1 VLYNEQSGPIGD
13 CCTGF
18 PGKPS
23 FLRFNPNQSAPLFTM
38 QFLFPAFL
46 SALAVLAV
54 PIIIHLFYFRRFK
67 RVYFTNVRFLKEVK
81 EETSNRQK
89 LRNLLVLLMRCLAI
103 AAMVL
108 AFAQPFI
115 PLGSDVKKG
124 ERAVAVYIDNSFSMN
139 ALSKDA
145 PLLELA
151 KQRARDI
158 ISAYGVTDRFQVLTN
173 DFEGR
178 DQRLVSKEDA
188 LSRIEEI
195 RSSPASRDL
204 SKVLIRQQQCL
215 NTGKQENRIA
225 FLVSDFQSNISDVRN
240 FRDSLLEVN
249 LVPMRAVQERNVSI
263 DSAWFESP
271 VQILNQPANLIVKIS
286 NRSDDR
292 AEDIRL
298 SLRHDGQTKPVG
310 AVSIAARGS
319 LLDTV
324 SFTILHPGWHEAR
337 LSLTDYPVQFDDD
350 YFLTF
355 YVAERINVLAVNGSQ
370 ANTYLGN
377 AFLGAKYF
385 QLDQSDARAL
395 DYSKFA
401 NYQLI
406 VLNELPAVSSGLA
419 TELKT
424 FCQNGG
430 NVLVFPAQTAELNSY
445 NTLLQNFNAGNL
457 GAYEPTARQA
467 SQINTEE
474 FVFRDVFLN
483 KSANLRLPATQGN
496 FKIAPSR
503 GEQILTYRDGSA
515 YLAKFSEG
523 EGALYLCAAP
533 LNEQQNDLVR
543 NGEIFVPMLFKM
555 AIAGTKG
562 RQIAYSIGK
571 DEVLEAKHQV
581 SAGGE
586 TTYKLRRIAEA
597 PGDQSGNAQA
607 AATTGEFI
615 PEQRIFGAKVLLTPG
630 TQVRDAGWYQ
640 LQLKS
645 DSTLAE
651 FAFNYDRKESDLR
664 FFTDEALAEGLPAN
678 MKVLSANVEANFS
691 QVVDEQER
699 GIVLWRWCIVF
710 ALLFL
715 ALEVMFLRLWKV

>member
-1 VLYNEQSGPIGD
+1 
-13 CCTGF
+13 
-18 PGKPS
+18 
-23 FLRFNPNQSAPLFTM
+23 M

-46 SALAVLAV
+46 SALAVISI

-115 PLGSDVKKG
+115 PLGSGAKKG
-124 ERAVAVYIDNSFSMN
+124 EQAVSVFVDNSFSMN
-139 ALSKDA
+139 ALSQDA

-158 ISAYGVTDRFQVLTN
+158 VTAYNVTDRFQILTN

-195 RSSPASRDL
+195 RTSPASRDL

-215 NTGKQENRIA
+215 NTGKQENRTA
-225 FLVSDFQSNISDVRN
+225 YLVSDFQTNIADLSS
-240 FRDSLLEVN
+240 FRDTLLDIN
-249 LVPMRAVQERNVSI
+249 LVPMRAVQARNVSI
-263 DSAWFESP
+263 DSAWFENP
-271 VQILNQPANLIVKIS
+271 VQILNQPANLLVKIS
-286 NRSDDR
+286 NRSDE
-292 AEDIRL
+292 AASDIRL
-298 SLRHDGQTKPVG
+298 SLMHDGQTKPVG
-310 AVSIAARGS
+310 AVNIPANGS

-324 SFTILHPGWHEAR
+324 SFTILHPGWHESR

-355 YVAERINVLAVNGSQ
+355 YVAERINVLTVNASG
-370 ANTYLGN
+370 ANKFLDN

-385 QLDQSDARAL
+385 QQDNADARSL

-401 NYQLI
+401 DYQLI
-406 VLNELPAVSSGLA
+406 ILNELPSISSGLA
-419 TELKT
+419 NELKT
-424 FCQNGG
+424 FAQNGG
-430 NVLVFPAQTAELNSY
+430 NVLAFPSQNADLSSY
-445 NTLLQNFNAGNL
+445 DAFLQNFAAGKL
-457 GAYEPTARQA
+457 GAFDPTPRQA
-467 SQINTEE
+467 SQLNTEE
-474 FVFRDVFLN
+474 FIFRDVFLN
-483 KSANLRLPATQGN
+483 KSANLRLPSTQGN
-496 FKIAPSR
+496 FRLAPAR

-515 YLAKFSEG
+515 YLAKFPQG
-523 EGALYLCAAP
+523 DGALYCCAAP
-533 LNEQQNDLVR
+533 LNEQVNDLVR

-562 RQIAYSIGK
+562 RQIAYTIGR
-571 DEVLEAKHQV
+571 DEVLEAKHRV
-581 SAGGE
+581 SARGE
-586 TTYKLRRIAEA
+586 TNYKLRMVTGNNAAKGAEA
-597 PGDQSGNAQA
+597 NSPAGNSQ
-607 AATTGEFI
+607 EFI
-615 PEQRIFGAKVLLTPG
+615 PEQRIFGSKVLLTPG
-630 TQVRDAGWYQ
+630 TQIRDAGWYQ
-640 LQLKS
+640 LHLQG

-651 FAFNYDRKESDLR
+651 YAFNYDRRESDLR
-664 FFTDEALAEGLPAN
+664 FKTDEALAEGLLPN
-678 MKVLSANVEANFS
+678 MKVLATNAEANFS

-699 GIVLWRWCIVF
+699 GIVLWRWCVIF

-715 ALEVMFLRLWKV
+715 ALEVLFLRLWKL

>member
-1 VLYNEQSGPIGD
+1 
-13 CCTGF
+13 
-18 PGKPS
+18 
-23 FLRFNPNQSAPLFTM
+23 M

-46 SALAVLAV
+46 SALAVISI

-115 PLGSDVKKG
+115 PLSSGAKKG
-124 ERAVAVYIDNSFSMN
+124 EQAVSVFVDNSFSMN
-139 ALSKDA
+139 ALSQDA

-158 ISAYGVTDRFQVLTN
+158 VSAYNVTDRFQILTN

-195 RSSPASRDL
+195 RTSPASRDL

-215 NTGKQENRIA
+215 NTGKQENRTA
-225 FLVSDFQSNISDVRN
+225 YLVSDFQTNIADLSS
-240 FRDSLLEVN
+240 FRDTLLDIN
-249 LVPMRAVQERNVSI
+249 LVPMRAVQARNVSI
-263 DSAWFESP
+263 DSAWFENP
-271 VQILNQPANLIVKIS
+271 VQILNQPANLLVKIS
-286 NRSDDR
+286 NRSDE
-292 AEDIRL
+292 AATDIRL
-298 SLRHDGQTKPVG
+298 SLLHDGQTKPVG
-310 AVSIAARGS
+310 AVNIPANGS

-324 SFTILHPGWHEAR
+324 SFTILHPGWHESR

-355 YVAERINVLAVNGSQ
+355 YVAERINVLTVNASG
-370 ANTYLGN
+370 ANKFLDN

-385 QLDQSDARAL
+385 QQDNADVRSL
-395 DYSKFA
+395 DYSKFGD
-401 NYQLI
+401 YQLI
-406 VLNELPAVSSGLA
+406 ILNELPSISSGLA
-419 TELKT
+419 NELKT
-424 FCQNGG
+424 FAQNGG
-430 NVLVFPAQTAELNSY
+430 NVLAFPSQNADLSSY
-445 NTLLQNFNAGNL
+445 DAFLQNFAAGNL
-457 GAYEPTARQA
+457 GAFDPTPRQA
-467 SQINTEE
+467 SQLNTEE
-474 FVFRDVFLN
+474 FIFRDVFLN
-483 KSANLRLPATQGN
+483 KSANLRLPSTQGN
-496 FKIAPSR
+496 FRLAPAR

-515 YLAKFSEG
+515 YLAKFPQG
-523 EGALYLCAAP
+523 DGALYCCAAP
-533 LNEQQNDLVR
+533 LNEQVNDLVR

-562 RQIAYSIGK
+562 QQIAYTIGR
-571 DEVLEAKHQV
+571 DEVLEAKHRV
-581 SAGGE
+581 SARGE
-586 TTYKLRRIAEA
+586 TNYKLRMVTANSAVKGDEA
-597 PGDQSGNAQA
+597 NSPAGNNQ
-607 AATTGEFI
+607 EFI
-615 PEQRIFGAKVLLTPG
+615 PEQRIFGSKVLLTPG
-630 TQVRDAGWYQ
+630 TQIRDAGWYQ
-640 LQLKS
+640 LHLQG

-651 FAFNYDRKESDLR
+651 FAFNYDRRESDLR
-664 FFTDEALAEGLPAN
+664 FKTDEALAEGLLPN
-678 MKVLSANVEANFS
+678 MKVLATNAEANFS

-699 GIVLWRWCIVF
+699 GIVLWRWCVIF

-715 ALEVMFLRLWKV
+715 ALEVLFLRLWKL

>member
-1 VLYNEQSGPIGD
+1 
-13 CCTGF
+13 
-18 PGKPS
+18 
-23 FLRFNPNQSAPLFTM
+23 M
-38 QFLFPAFL
+38 QFLFPTFL
-46 SALAVLAV
+46 AAIAVISI

-115 PLGSDVKKG
+115 PLSSGVKKG
-124 ERAVAVYIDNSFSMN
+124 ERAVSVFVDNSFSMN
-139 ALSKDA
+139 ALSQDA

-158 ISAYGVTDRFQVLTN
+158 VTAYGVTDRFQILTN

-178 DQRLVSKEDA
+178 DQRLLSKEDA

-195 RSSPASRDL
+195 RTSPASRDL

-215 NTGKQENRIA
+215 NTGKQENKSA
-225 FLVSDFQSNISDVRN
+225 YVVSDFQNNIADVSN
-240 FRDSLLEVN
+240 FRDSLIEVN
-249 LVPMRAVQERNVSI
+249 LVPMRAIQERNVSI

-271 VQILNQPANLIVKIS
+271 VQILNQPANLLVKIS
-286 NRSDDR
+286 NRSDEDVT
-292 AEDIRL
+292 DIRL

-310 AVSIAARGS
+310 AVNIAARS
-319 LLDTV
+319 SRLDTV

-350 YFLTF
+350 YFLSF
-355 YVAERINVLAVNGSQ
+355 YVAERINVLSVNGL
-370 ANTYLGN
+370 APNKYMEN
-377 AFLGAKYF
+377 AFLGARYF
-385 QLDQSDARAL
+385 HLDHADARAL

-401 NYQLI
+401 DYQLI

-419 TELKT
+419 NELKT

-430 NVLVFPAQTAELNSY
+430 NILVFPGQTSDLNSY
-445 NTLLQNFNAGNL
+445 NAFLQNFAAGNL
-457 GAYEPTARQA
+457 GAYEPTPRQA

-483 KSANLRLPATQGN
+483 KSANLRLPSTQGN
-496 FKIAPSR
+496 FKIAPAR

-515 YLAKFSEG
+515 LLSKFPQG
-523 EGALYLCAAP
+523 EGALYFSAAP
-533 LNEQQNDLVR
+533 LQEQINDLVR

-562 RQIAYSIGK
+562 RQIAYTIGK
-571 DEVLEAKHQV
+571 DEVLEAKHQI
-581 SAGGE
+581 SARGE
-586 TTYKLRRIAEA
+586 TNYKLKFVSEK
-597 PGDQSGNAQA
+597 PGTNNEGGNAPTANA
-607 AATTGEFI
+607 AAANAQEFI
-615 PEQRIFGAKVLLTPG
+615 PEQRIFGSKVLLTPG
-630 TQVRDAGWYQ
+630 TQVHDAGWYKLH
-640 LQLKS
+640 LQS

-651 FAFNYDRKESDLR
+651 YAFNYDRKESDLN
-664 FFTDEALAEGLPAN
+664 FKTDEKLAEGLGKN
-678 MKVLSANVEANFS
+678 MKILATNAQANFS

-699 GIVLWRWCIVF
+699 GIVLWRWCVVF

>member
-1 VLYNEQSGPIGD
+1 
-13 CCTGF
+13 
-18 PGKPS
+18 
-23 FLRFNPNQSAPLFTM
+23 M

-46 SALAVLAV
+46 SAIAVISI

-115 PLGSDVKKG
+115 PLSSEVKKG
-124 ERAVAVYIDNSFSMN
+124 ERAVSVFVDNSFSMN
-139 ALSKDA
+139 ALSQDA

-158 ISAYGVTDRFQVLTN
+158 VSAYGVTDRFQILTN

-215 NTGKQENRIA
+215 NTGKQENKTVYV
-225 FLVSDFQSNISDVRN
+225 VSDFQANIADVAS
-240 FRDSLLEVN
+240 FRDSLIDVN
-249 LVPMRAVQERNVSI
+249 LVPMRAVQERNVSV
-263 DSAWFESP
+263 DSAWFENP
-271 VQILNQPANLIVKIS
+271 VQILNQPANLFVKLS
-286 NRSDDR
+286 NRSDEE
-292 AEDIRL
+292 ATDIRL

-310 AVSIAARGS
+310 AVSIPARGTR
-319 LLDTV
+319 LDTV
-324 SFTILHPGWHEAR
+324 SFTILHSGWHEAK

-355 YVAERINVLAVNGSQ
+355 YVAERINVLAVNG
-370 ANTYLGN
+370 AGPNKFLDN

-385 QLDQSDARAL
+385 RLDNGDARSL

-401 NYQLI
+401 DYQLI
-406 VLNELPAVSSGLA
+406 VLNELPSISSGLA
-419 TELKT
+419 NELKT

-430 NVLVFPAQTAELNSY
+430 NVLAFPSQSADLGSY
-445 NTLLQNFNAGNL
+445 DAFLQNFAAGNL
-457 GAYEPTARQA
+457 GAFDPTPRQA

-483 KSANLRLPATQGN
+483 KSANLRLPNTQGN
-496 FKIAPSR
+496 FKLAPAR

-515 YLAKFSEG
+515 FLAKYTQG
-523 EGALYLCAAP
+523 EGALYCCAAP
-533 LNEQQNDLVR
+533 LNDQVSDLVR

-562 RQIAYSIGK
+562 RQIAYTIGK
-571 DEVLEAKHQV
+571 DEVLEAKHKV
-581 SAGGE
+581 SASGE
-586 TTYKLRRIAEA
+586 TNYKLRQAVDGARPTASGA
-597 PGDQSGNAQA
+597 PNREPITDNRASS
-607 AATTGEFI
+607 TEFI
-615 PEQRIFGAKVLLTPG
+615 PEQRIFGSKVLLTPG
-630 TQVRDAGWYQ
+630 TQVRDAGWYRLH
-640 LQLKS
+640 LQG

-651 FAFNYDRKESDLR
+651 FAFNYDRKESDLT
-664 FFTDEALAEGLPAN
+664 FKTDEVLAEGLPSN
-678 MKVLSANVEANFS
+678 MKVLSTNAEANFS
-691 QVVDEQER
+691 QVVNEQER
-699 GIVLWRWCIVF
+699 GIVLWRWCVVF

-715 ALEVMFLRLWKV
+715 ALEVLFLRLWKV

>member
-1 VLYNEQSGPIGD
+1 
-13 CCTGF
+13 
-18 PGKPS
+18 
-23 FLRFNPNQSAPLFTM
+23 M

-46 SALAVLAV
+46 SAIAVISI

-115 PLGSDVKKG
+115 PLSSEVKKG
-124 ERAVAVYIDNSFSMN
+124 ERAVSVFVDNSFSMN
-139 ALSKDA
+139 ALSQDA

-158 ISAYGVTDRFQVLTN
+158 VSAYGVTDRFQILTN

-215 NTGKQENRIA
+215 NTGKQENKTVYV
-225 FLVSDFQSNISDVRN
+225 VSDFQANIADVAS
-240 FRDSLLEVN
+240 FRDSLIDVN
-249 LVPMRAVQERNVSI
+249 LVPMRAVQERNVSV
-263 DSAWFESP
+263 DSAWFENP
-271 VQILNQPANLIVKIS
+271 VQILNQPANLFVKLS
-286 NRSDDR
+286 NRSDEE
-292 AEDIRL
+292 ATDIRL

-310 AVSIAARGS
+310 AVSIPARGTR
-319 LLDTV
+319 LDTV
-324 SFTILHPGWHEAR
+324 SFTILHSGWHEAK

-355 YVAERINVLAVNGSQ
+355 YVAERINVLAVNG
-370 ANTYLGN
+370 AGPNKFLDN

-385 QLDQSDARAL
+385 RLDNADARSL
-395 DYSKFA
+395 DYSKFGD
-401 NYQLI
+401 YQLI
-406 VLNELPAVSSGLA
+406 VLNELPSISSGLA
-419 TELKT
+419 NELKT

-430 NVLVFPAQTAELNSY
+430 NVLAFPSQSADLGSY
-445 NTLLQNFNAGNL
+445 DAFLQNFAAGNL
-457 GAYEPTARQA
+457 GAFDPTPRQA

-483 KSANLRLPATQGN
+483 KSANLRLPNTQGN
-496 FKIAPSR
+496 FKLAPAR

-515 YLAKFSEG
+515 FLAKYPQG
-523 EGALYLCAAP
+523 EGALYCCAAP
-533 LNEQQNDLVR
+533 LNDQVSDLVR

-562 RQIAYSIGK
+562 RQIAYTIGK
-571 DEVLEAKHQV
+571 DEVLEAKHKV
-581 SAGGE
+581 SASGE
-586 TTYKLRRIAEA
+586 TNYKLRQAVDGVRPTAGGA
-597 PGDQSGNAQA
+597 PNREPITDNRASS
-607 AATTGEFI
+607 TEFI
-615 PEQRIFGAKVLLTPG
+615 PEQRIFGSKVLLTPG
-630 TQVRDAGWYQ
+630 TQVRDAGWYRLH
-640 LQLKS
+640 LQG

-651 FAFNYDRKESDLR
+651 FAFNYDRKESDLT
-664 FFTDEALAEGLPAN
+664 FKTDEVLAEGLPSN
-678 MKVLSANVEANFS
+678 MKVLSTNAEANFS
-691 QVVDEQER
+691 QVVNEQER
-699 GIVLWRWCIVF
+699 GIVLWRWCVVF

-715 ALEVMFLRLWKV
+715 ALEVLFLRLWKV